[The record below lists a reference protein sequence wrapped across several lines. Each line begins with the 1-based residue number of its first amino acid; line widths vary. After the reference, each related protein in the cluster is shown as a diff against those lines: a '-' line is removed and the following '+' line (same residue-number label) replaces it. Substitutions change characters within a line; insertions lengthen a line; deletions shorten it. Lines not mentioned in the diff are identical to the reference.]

1 MRLHRRVLVAAL
13 ALPLLHSRDGPVGAE
28 QLSRVTTGDGRI
40 LSARKFLDGL
50 GVNAHVSW
58 PGHYPYS
65 QTGKVIAALDY
76 LGVRKLRDYINSSTL
91 PVFERLA
98 ASGVRLNLLLNPKVG
113 LDNYLGWARSL
124 ARNHPGSVAA
134 LEGPNEVDK
143 WPVTFGR
150 LEGFAAAVA
159 TQRALYAGAKSD
171 PVLAKAPVYNLTIS
185 GISRSKSA
193 ALGDLSAHADYA
205 NVHPYYRAGQ
215 QSWGHSLRDT
225 RYTLKNYLASARW
238 TAPGRPVV
246 LTETGST
253 TAVGSAIGV
262 SEEIQA
268 RQILNSLMAAA
279 AHQVAATYIYEL
291 VDSHDAGPQDVESHY
306 GLYRYD
312 WTPKPAAMALH
323 NLTRILGRGRGA
335 RAPRAS
341 PAPEYMLTGMP
352 AAGRSLLF
360 RLDDGTY
367 AIVLWAEPDLWNED
381 ASVPIAAPTVT
392 AHIAFSAVQPSVL
405 VYDPL
410 VSDRPLRSL
419 GPTRRLGVPVSD
431 HPLIVQV
438 SRAPASG
445 GAYPGAVTAP
455 PAS

>member
-1 MRLHRRVLVAAL
+1 MRLHRRALVAAL
-13 ALPLLHSRDGPVGAE
+13 ALPLLHSKDGPVGAE
-28 QLSRVTTGDGRI
+28 QVSSVSTGAGRV
-40 LSARKFLDGL
+40 LSALTFLDGL

-76 LGVRKLRDYINSSTL
+76 LGLRKLRDYVNSSTF

-98 ASGVRLNLLLNPKVG
+98 ASGVSLNLLLNPKVG

-124 ARNHPGSVAA
+124 ARTYPGSVAA
-134 LEGPNEVDK
+134 MEGPNEVDK
-143 WPVTFGR
+143 WPVTFGG
-150 LEGFAAAVA
+150 LEGFPAAVA
-159 TQRALYAGAKSD
+159 TQKALYASAKSD

-193 ALGDLSAHADYA
+193 ALGDLSAHADYG

-225 RYTLKNYLASARW
+225 RYTLKRYLAAARW

-253 TAVGSAIGV
+253 TAVGSPIGV
-262 SEEIQA
+262 SEEVQA

-279 AHQVAATYIYEL
+279 AHQVPATYIYEL
-291 VDSHDAGPQDVESHY
+291 VDSHDAGPEDVESHY

-323 NLTRILGRGRGA
+323 HLTRILRRGG
-335 RAPRAS
+335 APRPG
-341 PAPEYMLTGMP
+341 PAPEYTLTGMP
-352 AAGRSLLF
+352 ASGASLLF
-360 RLDDGTY
+360 RLGDGTY
-367 AIVLWAEPDLWNED
+367 AIALWAEPDLWNED
-381 ASVPIAAPTVT
+381 ASVPIAAPAVT
-392 AHIAFSAVQPSVL
+392 AHIAFSATQPSVA

-410 VSDRPLRSL
+410 VSDRPLQSL
-419 GPTRRLGVPVSD
+419 GPTRSLGVRISD
-431 HPLIVQV
+431 HPVIVQL
-438 SRAPASG
+438 RPPPAA
-445 GAYPGAVTAP
+445 GARTRAVTAR